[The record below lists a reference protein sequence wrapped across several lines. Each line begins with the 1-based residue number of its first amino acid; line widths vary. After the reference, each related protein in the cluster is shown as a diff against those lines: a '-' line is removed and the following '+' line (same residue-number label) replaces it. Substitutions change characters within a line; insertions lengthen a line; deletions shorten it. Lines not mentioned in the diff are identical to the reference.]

1 MHVSFGGPTNPYQP
15 PGPPNGGPY
24 PPPPANGSYMPP
36 PYAPPQPGPA
46 PYGYPHPQ
54 PYPPHPHAHPQ
65 PYPHPYPQP
74 YPYVPQ
80 PRPGIRGPGRGGLRG
95 GEWPS
100 VRELLRQ
107 GQPRVS
113 GCMWLVLLA
122 PCTWFAFLPLVL
134 CYSFARSARN
144 LAHRLFPHTHR
155 AVDDRHVTRV
165 QKVRAWTAA
174 AMSLLL
180 LTVYGK
186 PEDVAEVQEQYMM
199 RLAVTPP
206 LLLLSAPVVI
216 AVLFRWA
223 SAETRSAMR
232 VRVRAAL
239 RSAGWY
245 IGAVTAVPLL
255 GGAIILLDRHQTP
268 SSGSAGTAP
277 WMTLAVA
284 LPLAW
289 LLFFVGFA
297 TGPAVRTGF
306 NTAAVHAALPAL
318 LTGTLVWEF
327 AAISL
332 LAGGLP
338 PGPPVIQALAVIGG
352 PASVTAVVWWEI
364 SRLRALFGV
373 TLRA

>member
-1 MHVSFGGPTNPYQP
+1 MSFGGPTNPYQP

-24 PPPPANGSYMPP
+24 PPPPANGPYVPP
-36 PYAPPQPGPA
+36 HYLPPQPGPA

-54 PYPPHPHAHPQ
+54 PYPPHP
-65 PYPHPYPQP
+65 

-80 PRPGIRGPGRGGLRG
+80 PGPGTRGPGWGGVRG

-100 VRELLRQ
+100 VRALLRQ
-107 GQPRVS
+107 GQPRIS

-122 PCTWFAFLPLVL
+122 PCTWFAVLPLML
-134 CYSFARSARN
+134 CYSYARSARVR
-144 LAHRLFPHTHR
+144 AHRLYPRTHG

-180 LTVYGK
+180 LAVYGK

-199 RLAVTPP
+199 RLVVTPP

-223 SAETRSAMR
+223 SAQTRSAMR

-245 IGAVTAVPLL
+245 VGAVTAVPLL
-255 GGAIILLDRHQTP
+255 GGAIVLLGQNRTP
-268 SSGSAGTAP
+268 SSASPGAVP
-277 WMTLAVA
+277 WLILAAA

-297 TGPAVRTGF
+297 TGPAIRTGF

-364 SRLRALFGV
+364 SRLRTRYGV
-373 TLRA
+373 ALRA

>member
-1 MHVSFGGPTNPYQP
+1 MSFGGPTNPYQP
-15 PGPPNGGPY
+15 PGPPAHGPY
-24 PPPPANGSYMPP
+24 PPPPYV
-36 PYAPPQPGPA
+36 PPQPGPA
-46 PYGYPHPQ
+46 PYGYPHPH
-54 PYPPHPHAHPQ
+54 PHPPHPHPQ
-65 PYPHPYPQP
+65 PYP

-80 PRPGIRGPGRGGLRG
+80 PQPGRGGLRG

-113 GCMWLVLLA
+113 GCVWLVLLA
-122 PCTWFAFLPLVL
+122 PCTWFVFLPLVL
-134 CYSFARSARN
+134 GYSFARSARIR
-144 LAHRLFPHTHR
+144 ARRLFPHTHR
-155 AVDDRHVTRV
+155 AVDDRRVTRV
-165 QKVRAWTAA
+165 QQVRAWTAA

-180 LTVYGK
+180 LAVYGK
-186 PEDVAEVQEQYMM
+186 PEDVTEAQEQYMM
-199 RLAVTPP
+199 RLVVTPP

-232 VRVRAAL
+232 ARVRVAL
-239 RSAGWY
+239 RSARWY
-245 IGAVTAVPLL
+245 VGAVMAVPLL
-255 GGAIILLDRHQTP
+255 GGVIIMLGRNQTP
-268 SSGSAGTAP
+268 SSGSAGAAP
-277 WMTLAVA
+277 WLILATA

-289 LLFFVGFA
+289 LLFFLGFA

-327 AAISL
+327 AAMSL
-332 LAGGLP
+332 VAGGLP
-338 PGPPVIQALAVIGG
+338 PGPPLIQALAVIGG

-364 SRLRALFGV
+364 RRLRTLYGV

>member
-24 PPPPANGSYMPP
+24 PPPPANGPHVPP
-36 PYAPPQPGPA
+36 HYVPPQPGPA

-54 PYPPHPHAHPQ
+54 PYP
-65 PYPHPYPQP
+65 YPHPPQPQPQP

-80 PRPGIRGPGRGGLRG
+80 PRPGARGPGWGGLRG

-134 CYSFARSARN
+134 CYSFARSARIR
-144 LAHRLFPHTHR
+144 AHRLFPHTHR
-155 AVDDRHVTRV
+155 AVDDRRVTRV

-180 LTVYGK
+180 LAMYGK
-186 PEDVAEVQEQYMM
+186 PEDVTEAQEQYML
-199 RLAVTPP
+199 RLVITP
-206 LLLLSAPVVI
+206 LLLLMSAPVVI

-223 SAETRSAMR
+223 SSETRSAMR

-239 RSAGWY
+239 RSARWY
-245 IGAVTAVPLL
+245 VGAVMGVPLL
-255 GGAIILLDRHQTP
+255 GGVIIMLGQRQTP
-268 SSGSAGTAP
+268 SSGSTGAAP
-277 WMTLAVA
+277 WLILAAA
-284 LPLAW
+284 LPLVW
-289 LLFFVGFA
+289 LLFFLGFA
-297 TGPAVRTGF
+297 TGPAIRTGF

-327 AAISL
+327 SVVSL

-364 SRLRALFGV
+364 SRLRTLFGV